1 MRIQYFAMLAPAS
14 PLPLT
19 YAPSAAGAQHALDTL
34 PPAVERMLWRG
45 TELGRVAEDNT
56 CTTGWPS
63 LDSELPGCGWPQGAL
78 TEVLTAQPG
87 TLEWRLLA
95 PALKQVVAADK
106 QVLVIGPPKVPHLP
120 GLLHAGLDERHFVW
134 IKAEAPAERLWT
146 TEQIIKSGAAG
157 ALLAW
162 LPQARQ
168 EQIRRLQVCAQG
180 TQALVFLMRPATA
193 RSEASAAPLRIQA
206 GLTLDWQV
214 TVEVFKRRGPA
225 HDGLLTLDSIPGGLA
240 PVLTPRL
247 LKPSALFT
255 REAPDVVG
263 SPSTVTR
270 RQRATA

>member
-1 MRIQYFAMLAPAS
+1 MFAVTSTLQ
-14 PLPLT
+14 
-19 YAPSAAGAQHALDTL
+19 PSCTPSSAGAQHALDVL
-34 PPAVERMLWRG
+34 PAAVERMLWRG

-56 CTTGWPS
+56 CATGWTS
-63 LDSELPGCGWPQGAL
+63 LDTELPGHGWPQGAL

-87 TLEWRLLA
+87 ALEWRLLG
-95 PALKQVVAADK
+95 PALKQVVANDK
-106 QVLVIGPPKVPHLP
+106 QVIVISPPKVPHLP
-120 GLLHAGLDERHFVW
+120 GLLHAGLDERNFVW

-180 TQALVFLMRPATA
+180 TQALVFLMRPAAA
-193 RSEASAAPLRIQA
+193 RSEASAASLRIQA

-247 LKPSALFT
+247 LKPSVLFNHSDG
-255 REAPDVVG
+255 APDVVG
-263 SPSTVTR
+263 LPAAKPR